1 LHKLKA
7 ERQFL
12 EEEKEKL
19 ISQKRKVHVQEVLS
33 ETLQYLNNAD
43 EVLVRDTPQKKK
55 TYIRQFVAGI
65 KILPKKKEGII
76 GFYAFLR
83 IDEASNQLGKS
94 RASVNLLAE
103 GTDCTFTGNFHRA
116 RILKRFSCQTGAT
129 LETISVN
136 QIG

>member
-65 KILPKKKEGII
+65 KILPKKKEGIV
-76 GFYAFLR
+76 GFYAFPQ
-83 IDEASNQLGKS
+83 IDEVSNQLGKS
-94 RASVNLLAE
+94 RASVMVNAE
-103 GTDCTFTGNFHRA
+103 GG
-116 RILKRFSCQTGAT
+116 I
-129 LETISVN
+129 
-136 QIG
+136 